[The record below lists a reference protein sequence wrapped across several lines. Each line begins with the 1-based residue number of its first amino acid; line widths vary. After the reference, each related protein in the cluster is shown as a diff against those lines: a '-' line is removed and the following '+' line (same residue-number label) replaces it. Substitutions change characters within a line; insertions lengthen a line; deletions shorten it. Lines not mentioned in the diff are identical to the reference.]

1 MQTQEAAL
9 KAGRWVTIALLI
21 SFYVIA
27 FVFYPQM
34 PARMASHWDSSGVV
48 DGYTSRFL
56 GLFLLPFIATAV
68 TALFLAIPV
77 IDPLKANIA
86 KFRLYFDWFVVL
98 FLAFFEYLYI
108 LTILW
113 NKNVSFDFTQALLP
127 AVGVLF
133 VYIGIMLRNARRNYM
148 IGIRTPWTLANEEV
162 WNRTHSLGGKLFI
175 AAGIVSAFGAVW
187 PKYAIFF
194 ILSPVL
200 VVTLIT
206 VVYSYAIY
214 PQSTRSG

>member
-1 MQTQEAAL
+1 L
-9 KAGRWVTIALLI
+9 KAARWLTISLLI

-34 PARMASHWDSSGVV
+34 PDRMASHWNAAGAV
-48 DGYTSRFL
+48 DGYTSKFL

-68 TALFLAIPV
+68 TALFLVIPI

-98 FLAFFEYLYI
+98 FLVFFEYVYI

-113 NKNVSFDFTQALLP
+113 NKNANFDFTQALLP
-127 AVGVLF
+127 ATGILF
-133 VYIGIMLRNARRNYM
+133 IYIGIMLRNAKRNYM

-175 AAGIVSAFGAVW
+175 AAGVLSALGAIW
-187 PKYAIFF
+187 PKYALFF
-194 ILSPVL
+194 VLGPILT
-200 VVTLIT
+200 VTLVT
-206 VVYSYAIY
+206 VIYSYVIY
-214 PQSTRSG
+214 KQVARSA